1 MMTAI
6 RIAKEFHLDAVLV
19 HGTEGHR
26 IPDIIQRA
34 GVPIICGPIL
44 CDRCKPELRDLEI
57 TTPNILYQHGISIAL
72 CTDHTVIPI
81 QYLATTAALAVKGG
95 LPYEAALEAITVQPA
110 KILGVEDRVGSLKVG
125 MDADLQL
132 YHGNPLDLQC
142 DPWLVMVDGKVC
154 KGQEYFAL

>member
-1 MMTAI
+1 M
-6 RIAKEFHLDAVLV
+6 
-19 HGTEGHR
+19 
-26 IPDIIQRA
+26 
-34 GVPIICGPIL
+34 
-44 CDRCKPELRDLEI
+44 EI
-57 TTPNILYQHGISIAL
+57 TTPNILYQHGVSIAL

-110 KILGVEDRVGSLKVG
+110 RILGVEDRVGSLKVG

-154 KGQEYFAL
+154 KGQEYLML

>member
-44 CDRCKPELRDLEI
+44 CDRCKPELRDLAFRLLFAP
-57 TTPNILYQHGISIAL
+57 TTP
-72 CTDHTVIPI
+72 
-81 QYLATTAALAVKGG
+81 
-95 LPYEAALEAITVQPA
+95 
-110 KILGVEDRVGSLKVG
+110 
-125 MDADLQL
+125 
-132 YHGNPLDLQC
+132 
-142 DPWLVMVDGKVC
+142 
-154 KGQEYFAL
+154 

>member
-1 MMTAI
+1 MTAI

-57 TTPNILYQHGISIAL
+57 TTPNILYQHGISTFKLPTRSSTPKIFAG
-72 CTDHTVIPI
+72 CTVMASSAASYGKPPF
-81 QYLATTAALAVKGG
+81 TASAAV
-95 LPYEAALEAITVQPA
+95 VA
-110 KILGVEDRVGSLKVG
+110 K
-125 MDADLQL
+125 
-132 YHGNPLDLQC
+132 Y
-142 DPWLVMVDGKVC
+142 
-154 KGQEYFAL
+154 